1 MEKWYDVEDFKNY
14 KVSNYGNV
22 KRVFYTGEEKMLK
35 QDYKD
40 KHLYVK
46 LYKNGKHHSIKVA
59 TLVLKYVLKIE
70 REKYYIEYRDGN
82 SKNCND
88 YNLMALESNEKPRI
102 SLTKDEVIKIYKMTK
117 KMSISD
123 VAKLTNKCTATIF
136 NIKYKK
142 THKRIL
148 SKLK

>member
-1 MEKWYDVEDFKNY
+1 MEKWYDVKDFKNY

-35 QDYKD
+35 QDYRD

-46 LYKNGKHHSIKVA
+46 LHKDGKHYPIKVA
-59 TLVLKYVLKIE
+59 MLVLKYILKIE
-70 REKYYIEYRDGN
+70 REKYYIEYKDGN
-82 SKNCND
+82 PKNCND
-88 YNLMALESNEKPRI
+88 YNLMALESYEKNRVR
-102 SLTKDEVIKIYKMTK
+102 LTKDEVIKIYKMTK

-123 VAKLTNKCTATIF
+123 ISKLTNMHTATIS

-142 THKRIL
+142 TYKRIL
-148 SKLK
+148 NKLK